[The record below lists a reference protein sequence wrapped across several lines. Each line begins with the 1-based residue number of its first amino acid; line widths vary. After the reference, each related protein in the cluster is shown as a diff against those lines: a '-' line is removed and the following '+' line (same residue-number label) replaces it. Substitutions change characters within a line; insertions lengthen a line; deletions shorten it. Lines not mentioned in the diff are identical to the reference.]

1 MIFTLDNYRTT
12 IRIHGKISLD
22 VFLLCGIVEQYHNG
36 AIILFKTNISTDRNY
51 FFIIFFVN
59 SLNKVIYAKL
69 VSKGHQICTFAFQ
82 LFSAYFQLNKI
93 LKDMIFVHINMIL
106 PVLNFRINENM

>member
-1 MIFTLDNYRTT
+1 MVLLFYLKLTLVQIEIIFL
-12 IRIHGKISLD
+12 S
-22 VFLLCGIVEQYHNG
+22 F
-36 AIILFKTNISTDRNY
+36 
-51 FFIIFFVN
+51 FFVN